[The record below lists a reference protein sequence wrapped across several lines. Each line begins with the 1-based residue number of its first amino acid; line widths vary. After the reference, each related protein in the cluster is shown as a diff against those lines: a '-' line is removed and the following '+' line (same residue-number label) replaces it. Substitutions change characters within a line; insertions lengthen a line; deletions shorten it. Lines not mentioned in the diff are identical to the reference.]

1 MEKRKVRKDG
11 TFGTLY
17 VVSTP
22 IGNMEDI
29 TLRALKVLKG
39 AALIA
44 AENVAHTKRLCG
56 HYGIKTRLTSV
67 HQHNQKIRA
76 PRLIKRLESGHDVA
90 MVTNA
95 GTPGISDPGI
105 YLINQAAKRDIKV
118 TPIPGASAVIAA
130 LSVAGLPA
138 EGFVFLGFLPNKPG
152 KRKKTLAELVAEPR
166 TMVFFEAPHRIIAML
181 TDLRKILGDRHM
193 VMLREMTKVYEELNR
208 GPVSAILAHLK
219 SDRIRGEFT
228 LVVAGT
234 GGDEEEAQALSEE
247 VLCRIEQLLVEKKM
261 GIKDIA
267 NLLSKEEGLAYRQI
281 YRECLA
287 RKKELGGFEGHE
299 VGQKI

>member
-1 MEKRKVRKDG
+1 MEKRRGRNDG

-29 TLRALKVLKG
+29 TLRALKVLK
-39 AALIA
+39 AVALIA
-44 AENVAHTKRLCG
+44 AENAAHTKRLCG

-67 HQHNQKIRA
+67 NQHNQKIRA

-95 GTPGISDPGI
+95 GTPAISDPGI
-105 YLINQAAKRDIKV
+105 YVINLAAKRNIKI
-118 TPIPGASAVIAA
+118 TPVPGASAVIAA

-166 TMVFFEAPHRIIAML
+166 TMVFFEAPHRIRATL
-181 TDLRKILGDRHM
+181 TDLRKILGDRQM
-193 VMLREMTKVYEELNR
+193 VMLREMTKIYEEVNR
-208 GPVSAILAHLK
+208 GPASAMLAHLK

-234 GGDEEEAQALSEE
+234 GRDEEEARALSEA
-247 VLCRIEQLLVEKKM
+247 VVCRMEELLVEKKM

-267 NLLSKEEGLAYRQI
+267 NLLSKEEGLPYRQI

-287 RKKELGGFEGHE
+287 KKKDLEGFERHE
-299 VGQKI
+299 VGQKT